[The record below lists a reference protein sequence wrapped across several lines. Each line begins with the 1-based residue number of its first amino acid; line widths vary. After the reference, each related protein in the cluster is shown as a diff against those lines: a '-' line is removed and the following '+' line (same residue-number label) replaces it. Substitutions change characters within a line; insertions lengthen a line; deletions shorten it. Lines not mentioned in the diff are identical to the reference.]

1 MFTLE
6 PPEPETAMSTRSF
19 HRTGAG
25 LLASLGLVIATGTAL
40 FAIAAYAQPAKTD
53 PAKEAPKIVPVNPS
67 NPSPLPSGDSKD
79 APPMGEAPDG
89 TKMPV
94 LKRSE
99 VAVTIIVEDLV
110 IGDGKE
116 ATPGCTVTCHYTGKF
131 KDGKEFDSSVK
142 RGEPAT
148 FGLEQVVE
156 GWTLG
161 IPGMKVGGIRKLTI
175 PYQLAYGRAGRG
187 GAIPPKSDLIFS
199 IQLVDVK

>member
-1 MFTLE
+1 
-6 PPEPETAMSTRSF
+6 MSTRF
-19 HRTGAG
+19 KNLGRPGAG
-25 LLASLGLVIATGTAL
+25 LVATMGLVAAGSAILAL
-40 FAIAAYAQPAKTD
+40 AAFAQPAKPT
-53 PAKEAPKIVPVNPS
+53 EAPKETPKTIPATPINEKPAEGAKEE
-67 NPSPLPSGDSKD
+67 P
-79 APPMGEAPDG
+79 AMGQAPDG

-94 LKRSE
+94 VKRSE
-99 VAVTIIVEDLV
+99 VNVTIIVEDLK

-116 ATPGCTVTCHYTGKF
+116 ATPGCTVTCHYTGTF
-131 KDGKEFDSSVK
+131 KDGTKFDSSVD

-175 PYQLAYGRAGRG
+175 PYQLAYGRGGRG

-199 IQLVDVK
+199 IELKDVK